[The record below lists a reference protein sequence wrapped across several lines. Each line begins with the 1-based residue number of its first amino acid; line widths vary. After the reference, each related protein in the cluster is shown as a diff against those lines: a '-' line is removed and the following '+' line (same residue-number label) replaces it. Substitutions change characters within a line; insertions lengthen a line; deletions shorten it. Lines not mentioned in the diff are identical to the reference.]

1 MLMSYQIIA
10 TKEELDAALR
20 TLCVACPHMRK
31 AQESAGPPSL
41 RKIDNGFPSVVR
53 MIASQ
58 QLSVAAAAAI
68 CDRLVAQMGA
78 ITPEHLLATNDEV
91 LRAAGLSRGKIKTL
105 RALAE
110 AVTDGAVDFAAFEDM
125 SEDEIRAQLTRV
137 HGIGPWTA
145 DIYIMFCL
153 GRADGFAPGDL
164 ALQNAARSLLQLSDK
179 PTPAQLSELAEQWRP
194 WRGVA
199 ALQLWQYYSWLKKQ
213 KKTPF

>member
-1 MLMSYQIIA
+1 MSYHTIA
-10 TKEELDAALR
+10 TEKELEKAVKAL
-20 TLCVACPHMRK
+20 TKACPHLKK
-31 AQESAGPPSL
+31 AKKAAGAPAL
-41 RKIDNGFPSVVR
+41 RKIDNNFASVVR

-68 CDRLVAQMGA
+68 CDRLVARMGE
-78 ITPEHLLATNDEV
+78 ITPEHLLATDDEQ

-110 AVTDGAVDFAAFEDM
+110 AVVSGEVDFAAFETM
-125 SEDEIRAQLTRV
+125 SDDDIRARLVKV

-145 DIYIMFCL
+145 DIYIMFAL
-153 GRADGFAPGDL
+153 GRADCFAPGDL
-164 ALQNAARSLLQLSDK
+164 ALQNACMALMELPQK
-179 PTPAQLSELAEQWRP
+179 PTPAELAILAETWRP
-194 WRGVA
+194 FRGVA

>member
-1 MLMSYQIIA
+1 MSYHIIA
-10 TKEELDAALR
+10 TEKELEKAVKALAK
-20 TLCVACPHMRK
+20 ACPHMKK
-31 AQESAGPPSL
+31 ARRQAGAPSL
-41 RKIDNGFPSVVR
+41 RKIDNSFASVVR

-68 CDRLVAQMGA
+68 CDRLVAKMGE
-78 ITPEHLLATNDEV
+78 ITPQHLLATDDDT

-110 AVTDGAVDFAAFEDM
+110 AVISGEVDFAAFEHMD
-125 SEDEIRAQLTRV
+125 EDEVRERLVKV

-145 DIYIMFCL
+145 DIYIMFAL

-164 ALQNAARSLLQLSDK
+164 ALQNACMALMELENK
-179 PTPAQLSELAEQWRP
+179 PTPAELAILAEPWRP
-194 WRGVA
+194 FRGVA